1 MEDKVGTLSGQG
13 SEPESDEISEE
24 MSWIEWFCLLEG
36 HEFLV
41 NVPKD
46 YFTPEN
52 IVGLEKKIG
61 CYKSV
66 AIEEAL

>member
-1 MEDKVGTLSGQG
+1 
-13 SEPESDEISEE
+13 

-41 NVPKD
+41 HVPKD
-46 YFTPEN
+46 YFTLEN
-52 IVGLEKKIG
+52 IIGLEKKIG
-61 CYKSV
+61 FDKTV